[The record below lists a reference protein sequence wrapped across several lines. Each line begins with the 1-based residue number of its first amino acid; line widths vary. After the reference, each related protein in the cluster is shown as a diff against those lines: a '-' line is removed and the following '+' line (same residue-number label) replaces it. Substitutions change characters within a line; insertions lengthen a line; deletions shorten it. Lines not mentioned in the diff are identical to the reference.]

1 MLVSGGTGRAAVG
14 AQRAGMGYDAI
25 ALGGRLDH
33 QPVDRVQLTGPTHGH
48 RLDSSGSQCEQVLG
62 RIVLQREHPR

>member
-1 MLVSGGTGRAAVG
+1 
-14 AQRAGMGYDAI
+14 MGYDAI